1 MEGRNGTIF
10 AYGQT
15 GSGKTHTIMGEP
27 LDLGVVP
34 RAVQDVFQYMHTV
47 NTDTS
52 RRAHRRSTRL
62 GSSWSVVRSWR
73 SENQRRTW
81 GRTAWF
87 LEVDTPIRLEC
98 TSRTSRKSSL
108 PRPMLS

>member
-34 RAVQDVFQYMHTV
+34 RAVQDVFQY
-47 NTDTS
+47 
-52 RRAHRRSTRL
+52 RRSTRL